1 MNPMLEYK
9 VSTWGL
15 CIVYKNI
22 NLKLYECTNKHKMC
36 PLLTVI
42 KVENDRTSM

>member
-1 MNPMLEYK
+1 M
-9 VSTWGL
+9 GL
-15 CIVYKNI
+15 CIVHKNTGF
-22 NLKLYECTNKHKMC
+22 KLYKYTNKHKMC

>member
-1 MNPMLEYK
+1 MLEYK

-15 CIVYKNI
+15 YIMHKNI
-22 NLKLYECTNKHKMC
+22 SLKLYIYTNKHKIC